1 MSQPTPPYSYDEVP
15 YESNPFPQS
24 HPDRLAVMATLFG
37 MKPKPINNCRVLEL
51 GCASGGNLIPMA
63 AGLPGSRFVGVELSA
78 RQVADGQALIEA
90 VGLKNVELRH
100 LSIAD
105 VNAGFGE
112 FDYIV
117 VHGVYSWVP
126 DAVQEKILE
135 ICRANLAPDG
145 VAYVSYNTYPGWH
158 FRGMIRDMMLYHTQ
172 HLADPMARAA
182 QARAL
187 LDFLAQSVPTENNAY
202 GIILKSELD
211 LLRNLKDYYLIHDHL
226 EEANRP
232 IYFHEFAARAAR
244 LGLQYLGEVDFSV
257 MLTSNFPKQV
267 ADTLKQVSNDIIRTE
282 QYMDFLRN
290 RTFRQTLLCRKEV
303 GLKRNLGPADMQ
315 GLFLASSAK
324 PVSADPDILSNK
336 PEQFRNQAG
345 HTLATANPLVKAVFT
360 HLSEIWP
367 QAASFH
373 DLLAAARAR
382 VAPALVK
389 DAAVLAR
396 EAEVL
401 GADLLTAY
409 TMNLIELHSQKQT
422 FVTEVTARPM
432 VSPMARGQARLRNT
446 VTNARHELL
455 TLDTFNLHLAMLLDG
470 KRDRKALLDELVK
483 LVKAGTLVAQ
493 QDGKPIKE
501 GEPLRKVLSEF
512 VEKSL
517 QNFSKAALLVG

>member
-1 MSQPTPPYSYDEVP
+1 MSKEPSYSYDEVP

-37 MKPKPINNCRVLEL
+37 MKPKSINHCRVLEL

-63 AGLPGSRFVGVELSA
+63 AGFPGSRFVGVELSA

-90 VGLKNVELRH
+90 GRLKNIELRH
-100 LSIAD
+100 MSIAHVKAD
-105 VNAGFGE
+105 FGE
-112 FDYIV
+112 FDYIIT
-117 VHGVYSWVP
+117 HGVYSWVP

-158 FRGMIRDMMLYHTQ
+158 FRGMIRDMMLYHTR
-172 HLADPMARAA
+172 HLADPMACAA

-187 LDFLAQSVPTENNAY
+187 LDFLAQSVPTEKNAY
-202 GIILKSELD
+202 GIILKNELD

-232 IYFHEFAARAAR
+232 IYFYEFAERAAR
-244 LGLQYLGEVDFSV
+244 VGLQYLGEADLSA

-267 ADTLKQVSNDIIRTE
+267 ADTLKQVSNDIVRTE

-303 GLKRNLGPADMQ
+303 SLKRNLGPSDMQ
-315 GLFLASSAK
+315 NFYLASPAK
-324 PVSADPDILSNK
+324 PVSADLDISSSK

-345 HTLATANPLVKAVFT
+345 HTLTASKPLVKAVFK
-360 HLSEIWP
+360 HLSDIWP

-382 VAPALVK
+382 VAPMLVQ
-389 DAAVLAR
+389 DASAHTG
-396 EAEVL
+396 EAAAL

-409 TMNLIELHSQKQT
+409 TMNMVELHSQKQD
-422 FVTEVTARPM
+422 FVTEVGAHPM
-432 VSPMARGQARLRNT
+432 VSALVRGQVRLRNT

-455 TLDTFNLHLAMLLDG
+455 TLDAFNLQLVMLLDG

-501 GEPLRKVLSEF
+501 GESLGNVLSEF
-512 VEKSL
+512 MEKSL
-517 QNFSKAALLVG
+517 QNFAKAALLVK